1 MNWMIGKMT
10 IRYFDNELVDKLAN
24 APMNT
29 NQQLLADL
37 YAFLMKRDGFVTTPA
52 QNIGKGRSTRQRQW
66 LRSKKRRLSPGA
78 VLVLCLEKS
87 PKLALSIAEVVYLTN
102 SHLSKD
108 NLLFSVESSAFL
120 EAADKLTK
128 MKVILRLTQ
137 RGSDDLFALKK
148 SLRFWP

>member
-1 MNWMIGKMT
+1 MVK
-10 IRYFDNELVDKLAN
+10 E
-24 APMNT
+24 
-29 NQQLLADL
+29 Q
-37 YAFLMKRDGFVTTPA
+37 
-52 QNIGKGRSTRQRQW
+52 
-66 LRSKKRRLSPGA
+66 KRRLSPGA
-78 VLVLCLEKS
+78 VLVLSLEKS

-128 MKVILRLTQ
+128 IKVILRLTQ